1 MRPIKITETKL
12 ITQNKHKKTKKLA
25 SWRQTS
31 RLFTSVVE
39 DWILYYREQMPLA
52 LRAGIKLG
60 SSGLQPLRP
69 NRSATLPSK
78 INYITFYYFLACS
91 LEPSF
96 SNDSR
101 LLVSLASVSCVF
113 GFPFLRTS
121 PLPEFAAFP
130 SSSAFSPAV
139 LEVFLKYAFFTSVRR
154 CLGIFFSISGGFERL
169 WAHTAPTYGS
179 LSRNSNILS
188 IWTKILSDFETMQS
202 PGLSLS
208 CCATVLCWS

>member
-1 MRPIKITETKL
+1 MT
-12 ITQNKHKKTKKLA
+12 
-25 SWRQTS
+25 
-31 RLFTSVVE
+31 
-39 DWILYYREQMPLA
+39 LA
-52 LRAGIKLG
+52 LRAGIELG
-60 SSGLQPLRP
+60 SSGLHSLRP
-69 NRSATLPSK
+69 SHSATLPSQ
-78 INYITFYYFLACS
+78 IYFITFYYFLACS
-91 LEPSF
+91 LKPSF

-101 LLVSLASVSCVF
+101 LLVSLSSVSCVF

-179 LSRNSNILS
+179 LSRNTNILS
-188 IWTKILSDFETMQS
+188 SSTKILSDFETMLS
-202 PGLSLS
+202 SGLSLL
-208 CCATVLCWS
+208 CCTTVLCWS